1 MRDGTHQIRS
11 IATELALL
19 FLSELEPRVA
29 DDPALLVSTEALL
42 AFGAIRHTD
51 PVQWENWQAILEKY
65 EKSQLVEYMLRE
77 PARSEDS
84 VWMSKADRLIGLA
97 LDAGLN
103 LFHDPDQQGWASVRV
118 GGHCENHSIRS
129 RDFRLFL
136 LRNYYEDTGESPGGE
151 ALRAAL
157 ELFEARALF
166 DGEECPVHVRVAEL
180 GGGSTWICAIA
191 LGGPSKSI
199 PRVGAL
205 WTYQQRNFAAPAVH
219 NHCLNRSAAAAS
231 RSCGPSLAST
241 TTAGP

>member
-42 AFGAIRHTD
+42 AFGAIRRTD

-103 LFHDPDQQGWASVRV
+103 LFPT
-118 GGHCENHSIRS
+118 S
-129 RDFRLFL
+129 RDG
-136 LRNYYEDTGESPGGE
+136 LRS
-151 ALRAAL
+151 AWAATARTIQ
-157 ELFEARALF
+157 FARATSGFFFYVTIMKIPARAREVKRYAPHWSCSRRERFLT
-166 DGEECPVHVRVAEL
+166 EKSVPSMCAWRSV

-199 PRVGAL
+199 PRVGGL
-205 WTYQQRNFAAPAVH
+205 
-219 NHCLNRSAAAAS
+219 
-231 RSCGPSLAST
+231 
-241 TTAGP
+241 

>member
-97 LDAGLN
+97 LDAELN

-166 DGEECPVHVRVAEL
+166 DGEECPVYARGGAWGEALPGSVRSLLAGRRNRFPGLARCGRTSSEI
-180 GGGSTWICAIA
+180 S
-191 LGGPSKSI
+191 PH
-199 PRVGAL
+199 PR
-205 WTYQQRNFAAPAVH
+205 FA
-219 NHCLNRSAAAAS
+219 
-231 RSCGPSLAST
+231 
-241 TTAGP
+241 TTA